1 MPQSSIRA
9 KKNPPLPLSE
19 LVDVLAELKTGKFFF
34 FFLSL
39 APLHLH
45 NPHIFPLLLPL
56 PPALGVF
63 LLP

>member
-9 KKNPPLPLSE
+9 KKKKTLLPLSE
-19 LVDVLAELKTGKFFF
+19 LVDVLAELKTGKIF

-45 NPHIFPLLLPL
+45 NPHIFPLLPPL
-56 PPALGVF
+56 PPALGIF